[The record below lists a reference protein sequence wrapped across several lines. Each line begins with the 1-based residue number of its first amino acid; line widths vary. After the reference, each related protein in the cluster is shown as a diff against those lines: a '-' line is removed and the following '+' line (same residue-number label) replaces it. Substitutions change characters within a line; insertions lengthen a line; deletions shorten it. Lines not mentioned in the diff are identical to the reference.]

1 MAHAY
6 FFKLFNTFSQNCDH
20 SERLNFE
27 SGLFFWVNLDIIYV
41 GGSPLVG
48 LATNFAHEKQ
58 IEGLVWSRYSM
69 NGRSQIDLHRLLVAS
84 IIHSIFGSAEKF
96 RINFSSRSWP

>member
-1 MAHAY
+1 M
-6 FFKLFNTFSQNCDH
+6 FDTKKDFPVMT

-48 LATNFAHEKQ
+48 LATKFAHEKQ
-58 IEGLVWSRYSM
+58 IEGLVW
-69 NGRSQIDLHRLLVAS
+69 
-84 IIHSIFGSAEKF
+84 
-96 RINFSSRSWP
+96 